1 MKTSQPISNPAQ
13 TELFIKMVVDAWDVQ
28 NSRVKKLIDSLTDE
42 QLAAEVSGGRNSGT
56 YLLGHLTAVSDNM
69 LPLLGFSERFYPEL
83 DNIYLKNPDKS
94 GLERPDT
101 VALRKYWSKVG
112 QALTEHIAKTKPEE
126 WFNRHTA
133 VTEEAFEKEP
143 HRNKLNLLINRTNH
157 MAYHFGQLIFLQ
169 NA

>member
-1 MKTSQPISNPAQ
+1 MKTVQPLSAPAQ
-13 TELFIKMVVDAWDVQ
+13 TELFIKMAVDAWDVQ
-28 NSRVKKLIDSLTDE
+28 NSRVTKLIESLTDE
-42 QLAAEVSGGRNSGT
+42 QLAIEVSGGRNSGT
-56 YLLGHLTAVSDNM
+56 YLLGHLIAVSDNM
-69 LPLLGFSERFYPEL
+69 LPLLGFMERFHPEL

-101 VALRKYWSKVG
+101 AALRKYWSKVG

-133 VTEEAFEKEP
+133 VTEEAFAKEP

-169 NA
+169 KT